1 MQCKLEEKKD
11 DDEGEEEEV
20 ERGFTLD
27 YPENRGGLD

>member
-20 ERGFTLD
+20 ERVFTL
-27 YPENRGGLD
+27 ENQGGLD